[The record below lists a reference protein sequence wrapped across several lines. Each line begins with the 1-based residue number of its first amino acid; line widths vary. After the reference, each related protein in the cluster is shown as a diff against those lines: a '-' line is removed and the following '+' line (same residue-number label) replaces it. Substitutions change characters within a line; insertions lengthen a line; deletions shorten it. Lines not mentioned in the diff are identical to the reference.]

1 VSKTFVCRK
10 TTHLWA
16 GRQHQVKKQVSMLH
30 DRGRSLANSRMAAR
44 KRIYAAWMEE
54 KLANGAATSRRAC
67 RMHGK
72 VQGIN

>member
-1 VSKTFVCRK
+1 
-10 TTHLWA
+10 
-16 GRQHQVKKQVSMLH
+16 VKKQVSMLH
-30 DRGRSLANSRMAAR
+30 DQGRSLANSRMAAR